1 MKHRSKTVFKFKFRT
16 VPISV
21 LDLFKNTPKRKS
33 SVISWCIQ
41 PPCFYFSVF
50 WPEWKWR
57 VKAYYFW
64 VWQQISSKNTFN
76 QWFKLVSIC
85 YSPVKVGCFSWA
97 SEFQV
102 PCNSQRRQVD
112 YPHFFEILESYQ
124 RQTKSTKVSFY
135 LLLSKHIK
143 LSYHLFLCK
152 HIYYYMNDLICKILQ
167 NSLLVLLKFRY
178 LLKTEFKVL
187 PF

>member
-1 MKHRSKTVFKFKFRT
+1 ML
-16 VPISV
+16 P
-21 LDLFKNTPKRKS
+21 
-33 SVISWCIQ
+33 
-41 PPCFYFSVF
+41 
-50 WPEWKWR
+50 
-57 VKAYYFW
+57 
-64 VWQQISSKNTFN
+64 
-76 QWFKLVSIC
+76 
-85 YSPVKVGCFSWA
+85 PVKVGCFSWA

-112 YPHFFEILESYQ
+112 YPHFFEILESHQ

-167 NSLLVLLKFRY
+167 NSLLALLKFRY